1 MRALLFAALSATA
14 VSAAPAYAFDLSS
27 VPTSFRGFRVEGNV
41 GGDRWQALGEHNT
54 KLGFGGT
61 IGFDGVIADRIV
73 VGAEGSYWRAKGFND
88 VRASGLNGG
97 VVDDKSFEE
106 YGAAF
111 RAGYLVTPK
120 LLIFGKGGLAVNEQR
135 KSFNPTSNLYY
146 VNGAIVGPEQ
156 SYYRHE
162 NYYGYQAGGGVEY
175 SLTPM
180 FYADVQY
187 VYSNYDTHTSRQ
199 RVMGGVGIR
208 FK

>member
-1 MRALLFAALSATA
+1 MRAFFLAALSAA
-14 VSAAPAYAFDLSS
+14 AFAMPAQAQILPDVSN
-27 VPTSFRGFRVEGNV
+27 SFRGFRLEGNI
-41 GGDRWQALGEHNT
+41 GGDRWQALGEKNT
-54 KLGFGGT
+54 KLGYGATF
-61 IGFDGVIADRIV
+61 GFDGVFADRIV
-73 VGAEGSYWRAKGFND
+73 VGAEGSFWRANNYTSTH
-88 VRASGLNGG
+88 RAGLNGG
-97 VVDDKSFEE
+97 LVDDKSFEE
-106 YGAAF
+106 YGAAI

-120 LLIFGKGGLAVNEQR
+120 LLVFGKGGLAVNEQR
-135 KSFNPTSNLYY
+135 KSFNPSSNLFY
-146 VNGAIVGPEQ
+146 VNGQIVGPEQ